1 MKNRIPVFITFVSA
15 LSLSISSVEAQRR
28 GTGASSVSP
37 TPAATP
43 TEAERTSAAIQDAEE
58 RTLDQVDE
66 MDSEATAAQ
75 QAEIEQAQENLQLK
89 TDATDAEIAAGAES
103 PVEPMS
109 AAPGID
115 DLSSD
120 LPPIEDELPE
130 LSPDE
135 LPDPSTLIPDDVYVP
150 EPSVSDS
157 SVDFPAD
164 APLDY
169 DYTSELPPAPPEVKE
184 NEFEKERKLKVRF
197 QQVKLQALKDQA
209 IREMKDKSERA
220 KTDEDKRQALRE
232 YYRMLFAKIN
242 SIDPELV
249 ERSDV
254 LEKAYLRR
262 LGQYRVEP
270 TIPLNPPPTPEPL
283 ENL

>member
-1 MKNRIPVFITFVSA
+1 MLRMKNRIPVFLSVVSV
-15 LSLSISSVEAQRR
+15 LSLTLSSVEAQRR
-28 GTGASSVSP
+28 GTGASSVVPAP
-37 TPAATP
+37 TATP
-43 TEAERTSAAIQDAEE
+43 TEAERTDAAIQAADE
-58 RTLDQVDE
+58 RILDSVDE
-66 MDSEATAAQ
+66 MDTEATAEQ
-75 QAEIEQAQENLQLK
+75 QAEMDRAQENLQQE
-89 TDATDAEIAAGAES
+89 TDAADADVAAG
-103 PVEPMS
+103 VEPPLEPMP

-130 LSPDE
+130 LMSDE
-135 LPDPSTLIPDDVYVP
+135 LPDPSTLIPEDVYTP
-150 EPSVSDS
+150 DPSI
-157 SVDFPAD
+157 DFPAD

-169 DYTSELPPAPPEVKE
+169 DYSSELPPAPPELKE
-184 NEFEKERKLKVRF
+184 NKIEKERKLKVKF

-242 SIDPELV
+242 SIEPELQ
-249 ERSDV
+249 ERSDI
-254 LEKAYLRR
+254 LERAYLRR

-283 ENL
+283 ETL